1 MRILSAAD
9 PWTREHSKGHGVNDK
24 LDSEE
29 KGNGDDGA

>member
-9 PWTREHSKGHGVNDK
+9 PWTRQHSGHGVNDK

-29 KGNGDDGA
+29 NGNGDDGA